1 MLTQHR
7 PDLLAK
13 LQTKLRSLTLATLI
27 VSTLFMSACGFH
39 LRGNLPLP
47 ETLSELFLK
56 APRGSFEDVLAETI
70 ETAGATIVETKSDAK
85 AVLRIARADLEREVG
100 TLDDRGKANSYDLRL
115 KVKYVLETL
124 EGEKVKSGKISENR
138 RYDFDSSQII
148 DTDSE
153 EQELREDMEQDIALR
168 IVRQL
173 TTVTDLTPIQEDQK
187 DSGEKEKKKSKDK

>member
-1 MLTQHR
+1 MLQN
-7 PDLLAK
+7 
-13 LQTKLRSLTLATLI
+13 KLRSLTFATLI

-56 APRGSFEDVLAETI
+56 APRGSFADVLTETI
-70 ETAGATIVETKSDAK
+70 ETAGATVLEQKSGAK
-85 AVLRIARADLEREVG
+85 AVLHIKRADLKREVG
-100 TLDDRGKANSYDLRL
+100 TLDQRGKANSYDLKL
-115 KVKYVLETL
+115 IVKYVLENL
-124 EGEKVKSGKISENR
+124 DGEKVKSGKITESR
-138 RYDFDSSQII
+138 RYDFDSTEII

-173 TTVTDLTPIQEDQK
+173 TTVTDLTPMEEDQK
-187 DSGEKEKKKSKDK
+187 DSGKKAKKKNK